1 MKRIRISGLVRMGKQ
16 VRQELSGPIGP
27 ERLAR
32 LRRDVREAVTA
43 IEGLLKDRGMR
54 PEDLPT
60 PSRRAYQFLKGLNFD
75 SVVTQDTSPTNG
87 FSVDSISFPGLQSHL
102 GGLLD
107 ELARC
112 RDRAGLEDVYDT
124 IRSSSEDLEG
134 LIAAKEIGPE
144 QIKKP
149 SREARGWLAYF
160 SQWENFGD
168 YVAAVRR
175 AEPAFRAACPW
186 ATTPSSVILIHFRPM
201 RGMYRIRHEQNETLV
216 RLPTPT
222 LCFDRGLLE
231 SLAQV
236 AFRKSRNRQPVLD
249 AAQGEPYQRI
259 LSELELLGG
268 IVAQTRGL
276 HHDLAASFDRVNA
289 AYFDGSMA
297 RPRLVWSRSFA
308 TRKFGH
314 YDQAGDT
321 VMVSMTL
328 DKETVPAY
336 AVDRIVYHELLHKQ
350 LGVVWKGHRMAAHTP
365 EFLEKERRFVQYNE
379 SKAVLRKLTSER

>member
-1 MKRIRISGLVRMGKQ
+1 MKRLRISGLVRMAKQ
-16 VRQELSGPIGP
+16 VRLELSGPIGP

-32 LRRDVREAVTA
+32 LRGDVHEAITA
-43 IEGLLKDRGMR
+43 IERLLKDRRMR
-54 PEDLPT
+54 VEALPT
-60 PSRRAYQFLKGLNFD
+60 PSRRAYQFLKGLKFD
-75 SVVTQDTSPTNG
+75 SVVTQETSPTNG

-102 GGLLD
+102 DGLLD
-107 ELARC
+107 DLARC
-112 RDRAGLEDVYDT
+112 RDQAELEDVYDT
-124 IRSSSEDLEG
+124 IRSSSEDLEQ
-134 LIAAKEIGPE
+134 LIAAKAIGPE

-160 SQWENFGD
+160 SQRENFDD

-175 AEPAFRAACPW
+175 AEPAFRAPCPW
-186 ATTPSSVILIHFRPM
+186 ATASSAILIHFRPM

-216 RLPTPT
+216 RLPTPMI
-222 LCFDRGLLE
+222 CFGRDILE

-236 AFRKSRNRQPVLD
+236 AFRKSRNKQPVLD
-249 AAQGEPYQRI
+249 AAQGEAYQTI

-276 HHDLAASFDRVNA
+276 YHDLAASFDRVNA
-289 AYFDGSMA
+289 AYFDGGIA
-297 RPRLVWSRSFA
+297 RPRLVWSRSFT

-314 YDQAGDT
+314 YDQARDT

-365 EFLEKERRFVQYNE
+365 EFLEKEQRFIQYHE
-379 SKAVLRKLTSER
+379 AKAVLRKLASER